1 MPVERVSLCLELQ
14 TSFWMFV
21 MHMAAKRFIII
32 PPLAGKRLE
41 MLLGEPSLKGISRA
55 IHPKRLKVLPF
66 DNHGK
71 SETD

>member
-1 MPVERVSLCLELQ
+1 
-14 TSFWMFV
+14 
-21 MHMAAKRFIII
+21 MHVAAKRFIII